1 MYCIYIYLITGDP
14 RCPVASFLKYMSHL
28 HPMTEMFWQRP
39 KRTFVAA
46 DYVWYDNTP
55 LGNST
60 LSKIMTRM
68 CSMAGLTENYT
79 NHAIKSS
86 YVPLIEKLC
95 KDAVKRSTLLDLR
108 RINSP
113 LTRSKGSEDTG
124 MTDASSVC
132 SDIKDE
138 EDSSQ
143 LGNSDLHV
151 ADITFCTT

>member
-1 MYCIYIYLITGDP
+1 
-14 RCPVASFLKYMSHL
+14 
-28 HPMTEMFWQRP
+28 MFWQRP
-39 KRTFVAA
+39 KRNFVAA

-68 CSMAGLTENYT
+68 CSMAELTENYT

-86 YVPLIEKLC
+86 YIPLIEKMC

-113 LTRSKGSEDTG
+113 LTRSKGSEDTI
-124 MTDASSVC
+124 MTESDVKEEEEVVNSGIPNCIEIKFIIFVLVC
-132 SDIKDE
+132 NNCMPKN
-138 EDSSQ
+138 
-143 LGNSDLHV
+143 LTMH
-151 ADITFCTT
+151 